1 MRERIL
7 IATLVD
13 WSKSFV
19 DQDGSFYSGTTARQK
34 QNAAMAAELADLVI
48 FSTDMHPITSEENAI
63 NGGLYPAHNIGGFWK
78 YDRDFVYFVTPTGKH
93 LTLGAKTMSP
103 ELTLEIEATLKDR
116 KAAIIVPR
124 EVYFQGGAR
133 KPWIMP
139 EEVEKTFGK
148 TIISAKGF
156 VKGDHTFVVAPK
168 QYFDATR
175 LDSDI
180 TLPKGTVRGAP
191 DVNCNI
197 YSLLKLKYPA
207 ESCELVFANTG
218 VVEGICR
225 LHTSIGLRQMFKSS
239 RVINLTDATTPLVG
253 VGLGFGTAQQS
264 RDAYVRVCK
273 DVGVE
278 YMSTAKFLGTF
289 RKGR

>member
-7 IATLVD
+7 IVTLVD

-19 DQDGSFYSGTTARQK
+19 DEDGSFYSGTTTRQK
-34 QNAAMAAELADLVI
+34 SNAAVAAELADMVV
-48 FSTDMHPITSEENAI
+48 FSTDMHPVTSEENAI
-63 NGGLYPAHNIGGFWK
+63 NGGLYPAHNIGGFWR
-78 YDRDFVYFVTPTGKH
+78 YSRDFVYFKTPSGKR
-93 LTLGAKTMSP
+93 LTLGAKTLSP
-103 ELTLEIEATLKDR
+103 ELTLEIEATLRDR
-116 KAAIIVPR
+116 KSSIIVPR
-124 EVYFQGGAR
+124 EVYFQGGTR
-133 KPWIMP
+133 KPWISP
-139 EEVEKTFGK
+139 NEVEKTFGK
-148 TIISAKGF
+148 KISSAKGF
-156 VKGDHTFVVAPK
+156 VKGDQTFITAPK

-180 TLPKGTVRGAP
+180 ALPGGAP
-191 DVNCNI
+191 AGIPRANYNV
-197 YSLLKLKYPA
+197 YSLLKLRYPA
-207 ESCELVFANTG
+207 ESYELIFVNTG

-253 VGLGFGTAQQS
+253 AGLGFGTAQQS
-264 RDAYVRVCK
+264 RDAYVRVCR

-278 YMSTAKFLGTF
+278 YMSTAKFLSTF